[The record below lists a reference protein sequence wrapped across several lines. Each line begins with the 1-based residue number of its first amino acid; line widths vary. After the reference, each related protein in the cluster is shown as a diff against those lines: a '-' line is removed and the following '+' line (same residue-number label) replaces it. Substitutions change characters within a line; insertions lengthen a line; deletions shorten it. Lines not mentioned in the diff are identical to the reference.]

1 MKIYLMR
8 HGETDWNR
16 EQKIQGREDIPLNDT
31 GVQMAHRCGMLLEAQ
46 GIRVHKAITSPLSRA
61 AQTAEIVA
69 GYIGGGRPIVEE
81 GLIERDFGA
90 ISGLP
95 LRKDYGLYV
104 PDEQRIPGLEPLK
117 ETGERALAAL
127 LRHAGEEEGNL
138 LAVSHGGTINAAL
151 RVLSSGEIGTG
162 KTHLRNMSVTVL
174 NYEDGKLRV
183 AVLNKQPEEYGD
195 LI

>member
-16 EQKIQGREDIPLNDT
+16 EYRIQGREDIPLNDA
-31 GVQMAHRCGMLLEAQ
+31 GIQMAHRCGTLLGAQ
-46 GIRVHKAITSPLSRA
+46 GILVHKVITSPLSRA
-61 AQTAEIVA
+61 AQTAEIVS
-69 GYIGGGRPIVEE
+69 GYIGGGRPMVEE
-81 GLIERDFGA
+81 GLIERDFGT

-95 LRKDYGLYV
+95 LRKDYGLYL
-104 PDEQRIPGLEPLK
+104 PDEQRISGLEPLR
-117 ETGERALAAL
+117 ETGERALSAL
-127 LRHAGEEEGNL
+127 LRHAGEWEGNI

-151 RVLSSGEIGTG
+151 RVLSSGEMGTG
-162 KTHLRNMSVTVL
+162 KTHLRNMSVTL
-174 NYEDGKLRV
+174 LTYEDGKLRV